1 MAWPRIETDAYLMAV
16 GSAPSLL
23 QALQHATTELHHWL
37 DDDFG
42 FSERSL
48 SIFVGQAIEYE
59 IATIADQ
66 HFTVVAKVRKAYLPQ
81 APATQ

>member
-1 MAWPRIETDAYLMAV
+1 MAV

-59 IATIADQ
+59 IATIADRD
-66 HFTVVAKVRKAYLPQ
+66 FTVVAKVRKAYLPQ
-81 APATQ
+81 APATE